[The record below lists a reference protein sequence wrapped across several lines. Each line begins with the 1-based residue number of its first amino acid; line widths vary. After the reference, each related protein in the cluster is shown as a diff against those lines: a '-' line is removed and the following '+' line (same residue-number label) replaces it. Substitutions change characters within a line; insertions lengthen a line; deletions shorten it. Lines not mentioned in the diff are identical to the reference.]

1 MTAPV
6 VILQQFHTS
15 VSQIWSLQNFKQN
28 LYDQEREIFTNSA
41 SLCSPSV
48 KHDITC
54 RNGRV
59 TRGDRVVQTSPLFT
73 FNKTNT
79 FRLLKNVLR
88 KLKWP
93 IQVIINS
100 LWKCNIWFSYLQ
112 TALLQCRY
120 LLCGCIQELLCFLP
134 VLCGCSELTC
144 LSTKE
149 LDLKMTNHPNT
160 TNLPR

>member
-28 LYDQEREIFTNSA
+28 LYDQEGRYLPILRRYALQVSSMTLLAETAKWHGVIELFKLVH
-41 SLCSPSV
+41 SL
-48 KHDITC
+48 HL
-54 RNGRV
+54 
-59 TRGDRVVQTSPLFT
+59 TRQTL
-73 FNKTNT
+73 
-79 FRLLKNVLR
+79 LLKNVLW

-100 LWKCNIWFSYLQ
+100 LWKCNIWFCYLQ

-120 LLCGCIQELLCFLP
+120 LLCGCIQELLRFLP
-134 VLCGCSELTC
+134 VLRVCSELTC

-149 LDLKMTNHPNT
+149 LDLEMTNHPNT